1 MSLKTNTTSLQEIL
15 DIINNLPEAGSGS
28 NNIQIN
34 AGTFTTNECK
44 ASINC
49 GFVPDMVTIFKDD
62 IHHGDDGYD
71 YFSELTL
78 RMLYNEKNGMLTSNG
93 GLWDY
98 SEVYEVFDV
107 YAYDEENGFGV
118 YIEAWTEDW
127 EWSGDPFTFNY
138 IAIKYTDAEDSEA
151 VHLPTLANPGT
162 SSDLAAGKQLIDA
175 NGNVVFGSKT
185 SVSKTATTQLSSA
198 STTITFTGLTAQPKM
213 FSIVPT
219 TNITLSSTRYVTG
232 VTYDGTTTHGVYG
245 YRQSSSA
252 TSYYSSSYF
261 TWTYSNGTLTVK
273 TNSSTNGGN
282 FTNSVAYQLTYV
294 VEDEVSVG
302 GSSVQTKSGTFTTS
316 NSATVVNCGFKP
328 DVIEIYIGGYNSFT
342 SNLTA
347 AFTDNIDTKYLS
359 VYGESGTGYNS
370 GYCYLTRTN
379 NGFEIYGLKFYTDAW
394 DEWVSNGNS
403 YTYTAIKYT

>member
-1 MSLKTNTTSLQEIL
+1 MVFLTQNCTFEDSEGNLALASAAIAFTEGNTDYIISQLYEQNDEGSVDIFIQQNNTGFEIWTCL
-15 DIINNLPEAGSGS
+15 
-28 NNIQIN
+28 
-34 AGTFTTNECK
+34 
-44 ASINC
+44 
-49 GFVPDMVTIFKDD
+49 VT
-62 IHHGDDGYD
+62 YD
-71 YFSELTL
+71 YGYYPY
-78 RMLYNEKNGMLTSNG
+78 M
-93 GLWDY
+93 
-98 SEVYEVFDV
+98 
-107 YAYDEENGFGV
+107 ENL
-118 YIEAWTEDW
+118 
-127 EWSGDPFTFNY
+127 NY

-151 VHLPTLANPGT
+151 VYLPTLANPGN

-185 SVSKTATTQLSSA
+185 SVSKTTTTKLSSA
-198 STTITFTGLTAQPKM
+198 DTTITFTGLTAQPKM

-302 GSSVQTKSGTFTTS
+302 GSSVQKKEGTFTTDS
-316 NSATVVNCGFKP
+316 SGEAIVNCGFQP
-328 DVIEIYIGGYNSFT
+328 DIVMIHKNEYGATSGRAYTATAVFSELQQNGHSCIMWAPYESIYIGYDVNIDRE
-342 SNLTA
+342 SNGFYTYITLLDSSL
-347 AFTDNIDTKYLS
+347 DNIEKAVT
-359 VYGESGTGYNS
+359 YN
-370 GYCYLTRTN
+370 Y
-379 NGFEIYGLKFYTDAW
+379 
-394 DEWVSNGNS
+394 V
-403 YTYTAIKYT
+403 AIKYT